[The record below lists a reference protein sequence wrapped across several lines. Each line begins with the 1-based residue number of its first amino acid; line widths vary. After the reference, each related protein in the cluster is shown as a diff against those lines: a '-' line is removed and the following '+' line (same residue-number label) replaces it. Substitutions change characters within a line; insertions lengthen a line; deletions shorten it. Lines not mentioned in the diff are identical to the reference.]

1 MIYLRKDFKEFITE
15 GLNEAAHAIKSTPID
30 YAKINCLRQQMN
42 SLKKRL
48 TTEQDSNQKR
58 RLQMQIKIC
67 DLKIM
72 VAYVK

>member
-1 MIYLRKDFKEFITE
+1 MIYLRKNFKEFITPS
-15 GLNEAAHAIKSTPID
+15 LNEAAHAIKSRPID
-30 YAKINCLRQQMN
+30 YEKINCLRQQMN

-48 TTEQDSNQKR
+48 TNEQDSNEKR

-72 VAYVK
+72 VAYIR